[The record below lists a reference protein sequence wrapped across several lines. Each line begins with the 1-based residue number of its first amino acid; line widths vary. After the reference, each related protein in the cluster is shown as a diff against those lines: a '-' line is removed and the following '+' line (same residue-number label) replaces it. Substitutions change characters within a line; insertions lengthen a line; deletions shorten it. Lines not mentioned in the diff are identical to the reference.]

1 VCADFTSDYVKLHLP
16 DRDPPTTP
24 AGVVD
29 ATSLVWPPT
38 SLLFFFVFWF
48 FILFPSFSSFFFMCQ
63 AKVANLYMWSYF
75 IGLTFSCAYMSQ
87 VPLRTL
93 ITRGVNPVRFPNFLA
108 KTGNRNR
115 GTPVPCF
122 GKLEP
127 EPGPGPR

>member
-1 VCADFTSDYVKLHLP
+1 VQILLLTTSNCIFRIGSLP
-16 DRDPPTTP
+16 PHQLGWWTPPP
-24 AGVVD
+24 WCGH
-29 ATSLVWPPT
+29 PPLFC
-38 SLLFFFVFWF
+38 SFLYFGFLFCFLLF
-48 FILFPSFSSFFFMCQ
+48 LFFMCQ

-108 KTGNRNR
+108 KTGNRNW